1 MSRLLKIAVGI
12 AVGLV
17 LVLVGI
23 ALVGTWQVAG
33 VAREKMEQVQAGL
46 ATDWKNFEPQVL
58 ADEARWKNDPLLTP
72 HPGGDAANVLF
83 AHLRWDKDNAPPPL
97 PTELTEALRTAGSE
111 WAKKADAFD
120 VSAIDSRWM
129 AELGAFGFWD
139 LEGEGSRVEKQ
150 PFALLSE
157 PIPEFTDL
165 QVQAKVHLLAGLK
178 AGSAVQAGKD
188 VRELARLCLSSETLI
203 GEMVGTALLGTERHG
218 FEAAVERGQDVTGWS
233 PISEADQKSLTRLL
247 WAAQAPSTLLAIGA
261 LSTWRVAVGECA
273 AMREGFGQA
282 FFLRGYLQDQL
293 PERYASMGTTLE
305 SSGCRLRRLRLAWK
319 NPEPS
324 AGQLPVKG
332 SALCMQEPG
341 IEASECAV
349 PDGAILFPFA
359 RAFIGDNLVTLATPD
374 WFKKYRDLAA
384 APQ

>member
-46 ATDWKNFEPQVL
+46 ATDGKNFEPQVL

-150 PFALLSE
+150 PFALL
-157 PIPEFTDL
+157 T
-165 QVQAKVHLLAGLK
+165 
-178 AGSAVQAGKD
+178 
-188 VRELARLCLSSETLI
+188 
-203 GEMVGTALLGTERHG
+203 
-218 FEAAVERGQDVTGWS
+218 
-233 PISEADQKSLTRLL
+233 SLR
-247 WAAQAPSTLLAIGA
+247 PS
-261 LSTWRVAVGECA
+261 
-273 AMREGFGQA
+273 
-282 FFLRGYLQDQL
+282 
-293 PERYASMGTTLE
+293 LE
-305 SSGCRLRRLRLAWK
+305 
-319 NPEPS
+319 
-324 AGQLPVKG
+324 
-332 SALCMQEPG
+332 
-341 IEASECAV
+341 
-349 PDGAILFPFA
+349 
-359 RAFIGDNLVTLATPD
+359 
-374 WFKKYRDLAA
+374 
-384 APQ
+384 